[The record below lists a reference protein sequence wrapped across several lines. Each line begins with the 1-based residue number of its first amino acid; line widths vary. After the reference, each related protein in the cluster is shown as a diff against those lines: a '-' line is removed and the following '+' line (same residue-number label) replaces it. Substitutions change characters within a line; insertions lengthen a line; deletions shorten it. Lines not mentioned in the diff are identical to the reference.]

1 MGESHSKQSHSTGM
15 GTAAVVAGELVL
27 KKVTL
32 YLSKL
37 HNEEFL
43 MNFLVGVE
51 NFFTSGMG
59 DRTFE
64 SWWTHFAMEL
74 TFEDGPKRIL
84 ERSDDGVL
92 FECSRDWSR

>member
-1 MGESHSKQSHSTGM
+1 M

-74 TFEDGPKRIL
+74 TFEDGTKRIL